1 MDSPSRAVQTLLDK
15 AVLCAKQAEEH
26 RNQTIVHRDGYLW
39 NAKLAGES
47 LNAAID
53 QAKKEAG
60 KSRNVAGPIRDEFC
74 RQAQVEKTAAYNYR
88 LVAQFWDFLQSQ
100 QPLPDSISQCLK
112 LISGGKG
119 TQSGRHPNY
128 MLWRAEQKQKQQ
140 LHELWTSDRTFEEK
154 TDLTRAIN
162 EQYQAQ
168 VKRWAVPPRK
178 PGTGCMADSGAFTLF
193 IQANALAKQ
202 EPDEAKQQAIRDAYY
217 DSPSAFEFMNQ
228 YAQWVKRNK
237 HRLHFYAN
245 LDVIGD
251 PERTWRNQRYLED
264 VHHLTPMPV
273 IHAGTDLKWLH
284 HYIANGYK
292 IIGFGGLKGRIR
304 QSQEWLA
311 QAFDVV
317 CDQPSRLPKIDVHGF
332 GVSQIATLHRYPW
345 YSVDH
350 TTWSDLAQNGIIA
363 VPPREDGAFVFN
375 KQFTPVTMSK
385 GVRNKREVVDGDEKK
400 PKRQTYETL
409 SDEDRSRVDDWLDLI
424 DVYHGKKGGF
434 DGVITDHSERREAN
448 LRYFEAVR
456 RTFPEYPW
464 PYTPATAC
472 FTSKL

>member
-1 MDSPSRAVQTLLDK
+1 MTSIDAEVQTLLDQ
-15 AVLCAKQAEEH
+15 AVLCAKQAEAH
-26 RNQTIVHRDGYLW
+26 RKQAEENRDGYLL

-47 LNAAID
+47 LNAAIA
-53 QAKKEAG
+53 QAKTDGAA
-60 KSRNVAGPIRDEFC
+60 AGPIVSEFC
-74 RQAQVEKTAAYNYR
+74 TQAQVKKTAAYNYR
-88 LVAQFWDFLQSQ
+88 LVAEHWDFLQSQ

-112 LISGGKG
+112 LISSLKG
-119 TQSGRHPNY
+119 TRSGRHPNY
-128 MLWRAEQKQKQQ
+128 MLWLAEQKHRKQ
-140 LHELWTSDRTFEEK
+140 LHELWTSDRTPKEK

-168 VKRWAVPPRK
+168 ATRWGVPPRK
-178 PGTGCMADSGAFTLF
+178 PGTGCMADSGAFTLSK
-193 IQANALAKQ
+193 QAT
-202 EPDEAKQQAIRDAYY
+202 EDAYY
-217 DSPSAFEFMNQ
+217 DSPSAFEFMDQ

-273 IHAGTDLKWLH
+273 IHSGTDLKWLH
-284 HYIANGYK
+284 HYIATGYR

-304 QSQEWLA
+304 RSQEWLA

-332 GVSQIATLHRYPW
+332 GVSQIATLHRFPW

-363 VPPREDGAFVFN
+363 VPPRQDGAFVFN
-375 KQFTPVTMSK
+375 RQFTPVTMSK
-385 GVRNKREVVDGDEKK
+385 GVRNKREVSDGDEKK

-409 SDEDRSRVDDWLDLI
+409 SGEDRRRVDDWLDHI
-424 DVYHGKKGGF
+424 DVFPGKIKGPLVY
-434 DGVITDHSERREAN
+434 GVITDHSERREAN
-448 LRYFEAVR
+448 LKYFEEVR
-456 RTFPEYPW
+456 KKLPEYPW
-464 PYTPATAC
+464 PFVATEA
-472 FTSKL
+472 TQV